1 MLITEDRR
9 VRWLPSITAIVVTI
23 LIVVVVRFVESKI
36 WSSDAN
42 EQRFRK
48 QISTFGFLFVGMLVT
63 IFLLPDGTNQELAF
77 SVIGLVVTGA
87 LAISSQSII
96 ANGMAGLLLRSLK
109 KFKPGDF
116 IEVSDRVGRVTELG
130 LFHTEIQTNDRDLTT
145 IPNALMVNQP
155 VKVVRASGTI
165 VSANVSIGYDVSRH
179 ELKPMFLDAAVRAEL
194 DDPFMQVVELG
205 DYSVV
210 YRVAGF
216 LNSPERLLASRSKLR
231 GGILDALHEA
241 KIEIMSP
248 MFVATRNTDG
258 SVAIPR
264 QRIIE
269 EVVEEPDDAEDR
281 TFDKAEVA
289 GTIETHRKAIVEAE
303 KMIETLEGQWG
314 SSGAENGDAIR
325 QRIEACERK
334 IQHLADEI
342 EDLEEVLRSGD

>member
-1 MLITEDRR
+1 M
-9 VRWLPSITAIVVTI
+9 
-23 LIVVVVRFVESKI
+23 VVRFVESKI
-36 WSSDAN
+36 WSADAN

-48 QISTFGFLFVGMLVT
+48 QVYTFAILFVGMLVA
-63 IFLLPDGTNQELAF
+63 IFLLPEGTNQELAF

-165 VSANVSIGYDVSRH
+165 VSAKISIGYDVSRH
-179 ELKPMFLDAAVRAEL
+179 ELKPLFLDAAIRAEL
-194 DDPFMQVVELG
+194 LDPFMQVVELG

-216 LNSPERLLASRSKLR
+216 LDTPQRLLAARSKLQ
-231 GGILDALHEA
+231 GAMLDALHEA
-241 KIEIMSP
+241 NVEIMSP
-248 MFVATRNTDG
+248 MFVATRNTDDD
-258 SVAIPR
+258 VAIPR
-264 QRIIE
+264 QRRVE
-269 EVVEEPDDAEDR
+269 GVVEEPDAAEDR
-281 TFDKAEVA
+281 TFDKAEMA
-289 GTIETHRKAIVEAE
+289 GGIEAHRRAIAE
-303 KMIETLEGQWG
+303 TEKKIEELQGQLG
-314 SSGAENGDAIR
+314 SSGSENDESIR
-325 QRIEACERK
+325 QRIEACRQK
-334 IQHLADEI
+334 IQHLAGEI
-342 EDLEEVLRSGD
+342 EDLEEVLRADD